1 MQSNAESVSTEKWHD
16 ARGPDDV
23 DGQKDQSPSD
33 QEVEKD
39 QSHDEAV
46 EDDGAMVVSEEA
58 KTYED
63 VGVQAFES
71 KQKALYENTAS
82 QTTKEKKAR
91 TPKKPEMTE
100 TACQYSD

>member
-23 DGQKDQSPSD
+23 NGQKDQSPSD

-58 KTYED
+58 KTYEN
-63 VGVQAFES
+63 VGV
-71 KQKALYENTAS
+71 
-82 QTTKEKKAR
+82 
-91 TPKKPEMTE
+91 
-100 TACQYSD
+100 